1 MSEDVS
7 SGEGTDRAARRRAS
21 IIDAARTVFLDK
33 GFAGTNIDQV
43 VAIAAA
49 SKRTVYGHFGDKEGL
64 FAAVITSDIRATERQ
79 SQDMVEALAATE
91 DLAAD
96 LRAFA
101 RRHIALVTQPH
112 LLRLRR
118 LVIGEAERFPD
129 LASAWHAAGPGR
141 GHETLARVFSVLA
154 DRGLLVVP
162 DPPLAAQH
170 FNWLI
175 LSIPLNTAMF
185 RPDDRFTAAE
195 LDHWADE
202 GTRVFLAA
210 YGA

>member
-1 MSEDVS
+1 M
-7 SGEGTDRAARRRAS
+7 
-21 IIDAARTVFLDK
+21 FLDK
-33 GFAGTNIDQV
+33 GFAGANIDQV
-43 VAIAAA
+43 VALAAA
-49 SKRTVYGHFGDKEGL
+49 SKRTVYGHFRDKEGL
-64 FAAVITSDIRATERQ
+64 FIAVITSDIRAAERQ
-79 SQDMVEALAATE
+79 SQDAVDALADTD

-96 LRAFA
+96 LHAFA
-101 RRHIALVTQPH
+101 RRHIAIVTQPH

-118 LVIGEAERFPD
+118 LVIGEAERFPG
-129 LASAWHAAGPGR
+129 LAREWHASGPGR
-141 GHETLARVFSVLA
+141 SHETFARVFSALA

-162 DPPLAAQH
+162 DPALAAQH

-175 LSIPLNTAMF
+175 LSVPLNAAMF

-195 LDHWADE
+195 LNHWADE